1 MGTVLQ
7 ANGSPAGRDGGR
19 DGFVVAAAAAAVVV
33 VVVVVEYDDVFSS
46 FDSAIVRTRHCLSRL
61 RVHDTHRDRCA
72 R

>member
-7 ANGSPAGRDGGR
+7 ANGSPPGRHGGR
-19 DGFVVAAAAAAVVV
+19 DGFVAAAVVV
-33 VVVVVEYDDVFSS
+33 VVVVDDDDDVFSS

-61 RVHDTHRDRCA
+61 RVHETHRDRCA

>member
-7 ANGSPAGRDGGR
+7 ANGSPPGRHGGR
-19 DGFVVAAAAAAVVV
+19 DGFVVVAAAAVVV
-33 VVVVVEYDDVFSS
+33 VVVVDDDDDDVFSS

-61 RVHDTHRDRCA
+61 RVHETHRDRCA